1 MYTVGLKTV
10 EPEWG
15 KAVASG
21 APRLRQSFQRRCCIT
36 NSRRLNSKVV
46 ALEARLL
53 MDVKKIH
60 GAPAIWVY
68 CCRQSAA
75 AGVRPLVTYL
85 FLDESHV
92 SKG

>member
-21 APRLRQSFQRRCCIT
+21 APSLRQSFQRCCCIT

-46 ALEARLL
+46 AL
-53 MDVKKIH
+53 
-60 GAPAIWVY
+60 
-68 CCRQSAA
+68 
-75 AGVRPLVTYL
+75 
-85 FLDESHV
+85 
-92 SKG
+92 